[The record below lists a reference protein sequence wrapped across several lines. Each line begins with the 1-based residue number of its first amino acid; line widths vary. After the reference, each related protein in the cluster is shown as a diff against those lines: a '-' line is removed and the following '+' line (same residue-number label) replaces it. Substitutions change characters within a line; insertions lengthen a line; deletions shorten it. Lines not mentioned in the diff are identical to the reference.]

1 MNSINVLAG
10 VTLYSVVDVRWKVPA
25 LALGYSLSY
34 LITVPITW
42 RILSR
47 TTGPLPTFGVIRGLV
62 RMLIAAVFS
71 GVAIWAVLALATR
84 GLGSSRI
91 DLLLALLGA
100 YAVGAGVYIAAAR
113 IMHIEQINDVTNV
126 VRDRLPTLRVKK

>member
-1 MNSINVLAG
+1 
-10 VTLYSVVDVRWKVPA
+10 
-25 LALGYSLSY
+25 
-34 LITVPITW
+34 
-42 RILSR
+42 
-47 TTGPLPTFGVIRGLV
+47 
-62 RMLIAAVFS
+62 
-71 GVAIWAVLALATR
+71 LATR
-84 GLGSSRI
+84 GLGSSRL